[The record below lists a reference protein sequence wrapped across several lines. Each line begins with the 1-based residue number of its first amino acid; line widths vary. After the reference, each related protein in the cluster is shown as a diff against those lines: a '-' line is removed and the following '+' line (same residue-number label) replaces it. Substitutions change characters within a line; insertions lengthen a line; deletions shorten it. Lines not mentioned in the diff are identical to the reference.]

1 MIHKSRSD
9 SGQAIV
15 EFALVLPILII
26 LLLGIT
32 DFGIALYDQAVITN
46 ASREGARAGIKFMT
60 DSDGNYSPLSL
71 TAIQTVVHD
80 YWQPRLIAFDG
91 NTPDPAIAQTT
102 GTSPEY
108 GGNGHV
114 DVTVTYTHKF
124 LAIPSF
130 LGMLNNTVTMN
141 VKTIMR
147 LE

>member
-32 DFGIALYDQAVITN
+32 DFGIALYDKAVITN

-60 DSDGNYSPLSL
+60 DSDGNYAPLDQ
-71 TAIQTVVHD
+71 TAIRTVVHD

-91 NTPDPAIAQTT
+91 NTPTTTAPRT

-108 GGNGHV
+108 GGNGQV

-130 LGMLNNTVTMN
+130 LGLVNNKITMN
-141 VKTIMR
+141 ARTIMR

>member
-1 MIHKSRSD
+1 MIHKSKSN

-26 LLLGIT
+26 LLLGVM
-32 DFGIALYDQAVITN
+32 DFGIVLYNKAVITN
-46 ASREGARAGIKFMT
+46 ASREGARAGIRFLT
-60 DSDGNYSPLSL
+60 DSGGGYAPLSEP
-71 TAIQTVVHD
+71 AIRNVVHD

-91 NTPDPAIAQTT
+91 NTPTTTAPRT

-108 GGNGHV
+108 GGSGYV
-114 DVTVTYTHKF
+114 DVTVTYTHTF

-130 LGMLNNTVTMN
+130 LGMLDNKITMN
-141 VKTIMR
+141 AETIMR